1 MSTWSSTADNER
13 VIDAGE
19 RGKSEARQGETERET
34 ERNQNEDY
42 DREIDRERDREETE
56 RRLRPRERGHED
68 VIM

>member
-19 RGKSEARQGETERET
+19 RGKSEARQGETERE
-34 ERNQNEDY
+34 NESNRSDVY
-42 DREIDRERDREETE
+42 DRERDREESE